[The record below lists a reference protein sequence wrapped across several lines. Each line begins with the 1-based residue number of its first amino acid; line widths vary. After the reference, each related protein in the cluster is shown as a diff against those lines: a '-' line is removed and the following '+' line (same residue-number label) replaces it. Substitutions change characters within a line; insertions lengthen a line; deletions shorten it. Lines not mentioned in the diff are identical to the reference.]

1 MSTKRRRG
9 MGRLVLRRLLSSI
22 PLLLIVSMIV
32 FVLESLIPGDVA
44 RGVAGVNA
52 TAAQIAM
59 LNREAGLDQPLW
71 VQYMHWLGNALHGSL
86 GSSLVDHSSVA
97 GALASRLPVT
107 LSLVIGAT
115 LVATVAGM
123 VLGVLSS
130 RGNRLVARVVDVL
143 SIGGLAVPSFWL
155 ALILISLFAV
165 KLRLLPATGYI
176 RFGDSPSGWAQSL
189 VLPVVALSMNGVTA
203 IAKLTRE
210 AMLDVLDSEF
220 VRNLRA
226 NGIPERSVVY
236 RHALR
241 SSAMRITTMSAL
253 LFIGALGGSVV
264 IENVFGIPGLGSLAV
279 AATTAKDY
287 PVIQGVAIY
296 FTLLVIAV
304 NLLTDVTYGWINPRV
319 RTQ

>member
-1 MSTKRRRG
+1 
-9 MGRLVLRRLLSSI
+9 MGRLVLRRLLSSV
-22 PLLLIVSMIV
+22 PLLFIVSMIV
-32 FVLESLIPGDVA
+32 FVLEWLIPGDVA
-44 RGVAGVNA
+44 RGVIGVNA
-52 TAAQIAM
+52 TPAQIAK

-71 VQYMHWLGNALHGSL
+71 VQYMHWLGHVLHGSL

-97 GALASRLPVT
+97 GTLASRLPVT

-130 RGNRLVARVVDVL
+130 RGNRLVARLVDVL

-155 ALILISLFAV
+155 ALVLISVFAV

-264 IENVFGIPGLGSLAV
+264 IENVFAIPGLGSLAV